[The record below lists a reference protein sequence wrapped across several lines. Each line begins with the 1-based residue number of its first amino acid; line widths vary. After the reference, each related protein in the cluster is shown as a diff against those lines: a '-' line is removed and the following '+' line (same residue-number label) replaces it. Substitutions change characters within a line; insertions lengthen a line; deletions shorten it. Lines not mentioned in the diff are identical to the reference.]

1 MSGGKTAFARL
12 VGMCACVLAA
22 SWVFLP
28 GGLAAASEDAEDG
41 SGLATACM
49 SGKLTLEFSSSWEDA
64 GGDGMTI
71 GMAFDGRLH
80 LPTGGGTSC
89 DVTAGA
95 RPHPAGRGMLGYAA
109 IGIAAKPGRGFRL
122 DFDARRSRT
131 SEANDPDGPRTDR
144 VSSTL
149 RAALAWR
156 TPSGRL
162 AAKGTWEKEDA
173 AHPNRPMSDHERW
186 ETSGEL
192 RVTPVPWV
200 SALVGLDLIDKQY
213 RLAPHNTS
221 VVRVSSIEVGLKR
234 GKALEGEFRLERK
247 HATYPWSS
255 TKTYSQDTRE
265 VALSWDRGSGTAL
278 ALVIS
283 QVDKGFPSASY
294 KNLRDREL
302 AASASIE
309 GTAAGTLTLE
319 ATVFERRVPASP
331 EREYRACS
339 VGAEVEL
346 SPGERLSLSAG
357 CALSRRLYVDPMARA
372 GDYRQAEVTW
382 KLAYDLL
389 QDLDVT
395 YEAAVRRREYPL
407 KETENTHRF
416 KSGVSVV
423 YRF

>member
-12 VGMCACVLAA
+12 VGVCACVLAA

-28 GGLAAASEDAEDG
+28 EGLAAATEDAEDG
-41 SGLATACM
+41 SGLATARL
-49 SGKLTLEFSSSWEDA
+49 SGKLTLEISSSWEDA

-71 GMAFDGRLH
+71 GMAFDGKLH
-80 LPTGGGTSC
+80 LPTGGGISC
-89 DVTAGA
+89 DATAGA
-95 RPHPAGRGMLGYAA
+95 RPHPAGCGMLGYAA
-109 IGIAAKPGRGFRL
+109 IGIAAKPGGGFRL

-131 SEANDPDGPRTDR
+131 SEADDPGGPRTDR

-149 RAALAWR
+149 RAALAWK

-162 AAKGTWEKEDA
+162 AAKAAWEKEDA
-173 AHPNRPMSDHERW
+173 AHPYRPRSDHERR
-186 ETSGEL
+186 ESSGEL
-192 RVTPVPWV
+192 RVTPVPWI
-200 SALVGLDLIDKQY
+200 SALIGLGLIDKQY

-247 HATYPWSS
+247 HATYPWSR

-265 VALSWDRGSGTAL
+265 VALSWDPGSGPAL
-278 ALVIS
+278 ALVVS
-283 QVDKGFPSASY
+283 QVDKGFPFAPH
-294 KNLRDREL
+294 KDLRDRQL

-331 EREYRACS
+331 EKEYRACS
-339 VGAEVEL
+339 VGAEVEF
-346 SPGERLSLSAG
+346 SPSERLSLSAG
-357 CALSRRLYVDPMARA
+357 CVLSRRLYVNPTARA

-395 YEAAVRRREYPL
+395 YEAAVRRREYPF

-416 KSGVSVV
+416 RSGVSLV